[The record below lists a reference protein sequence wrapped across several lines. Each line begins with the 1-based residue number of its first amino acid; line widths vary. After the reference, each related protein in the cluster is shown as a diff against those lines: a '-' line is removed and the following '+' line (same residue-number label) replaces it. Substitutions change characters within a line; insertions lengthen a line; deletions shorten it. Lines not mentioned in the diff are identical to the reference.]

1 MEAEKMQATTNIT
14 KTLLEITGEPR
25 LEIAILDILKDAIEH
40 RIEKIEREL
49 KRFEEKYHM
58 AFNEFKGKFDR
69 EEIPEPYSYDIEMDY
84 LEWESLVSRLSKY
97 KTLLSNL
104 P

>member
-1 MEAEKMQATTNIT
+1 MQATINIT

-25 LEIAILDILKDAIEH
+25 LEVAILDILKDAVEH
-40 RIEKIEREL
+40 RIERVESEL

-58 AFNEFKGKFDR
+58 TFNEFKGKFDR
-69 EEIPEPYSYDIEMDY
+69 EEIPEPYSYDNEMDY
-84 LEWESLVSRLSKY
+84 LEWEGLVGRLSKY
-97 KTLLSNL
+97 TALLSNL